1 MVGQE
6 RRIREVLQEPDVVFT
21 SHKDSSVHVI
31 LPPLF
36 ARPGW
41 IKASNGSRQDF
52 RRRRICDYGFLYGRS
67 EGREANM
74 AKRVA
79 RLKVWFDE
87 EGDFLEVTF
96 AKRKGSFRSIG
107 PDIFERVD
115 AKGKVIGFAI
125 FNFLKHDRKTVEIP
139 LEEAKLAIGR

>member
-21 SHKDSSVHVI
+21 SHKDSSVHEYYRHYARGPVGSKHLMVAVKILEEDAFVI
-31 LPPLF
+31 TAF
-36 ARPGW
+36 
-41 IKASNGSRQDF
+41 F
-52 RRRRICDYGFLYGRS
+52 YGRS
-67 EGREANM
+67 ERRGANM

-139 LEEAKLAIGR
+139 LKEAKLAIGR